1 MATRKPR
8 ESISARREALR
19 EEHAE
24 AVREK
29 IQTTQL
35 LKRLQAYALGEKV
48 GKSVVKLSGGEL
60 KAIEMLLDKTLP
72 NLASVKHEVEAKQV
86 VFLIDTQ
93 VDGNTDNQVSTSG

>member
-1 MATRKPR
+1 MATKRTAKP
-8 ESISARREALR
+8 SLSARREALR

-29 IQTTQL
+29 IQTTQIL
-35 LKRLQAYALGEKV
+35 NRLQDYALGNK
-48 GKSVVKLSGGEL
+48 KVKLSGGEL

-72 NLASVKHEVEAKQV
+72 NLASIKHEVEAKQV

-93 VDGNTDNQVSTSG
+93 VDGNPNNSVSATG

>member
-1 MATRKPR
+1 MATKKTAKP
-8 ESISARREALR
+8 SLSARREALR

-35 LKRLQAYALGEKV
+35 LNRLQAYALGDK
-48 GKSVVKLSGGEL
+48 KVKLTGSEL

-72 NLASVKHEVEAKQV
+72 NLASIKHEVEAKQV

-93 VDGNTDNQVSTSG
+93 VDGNPNDSIQAAR